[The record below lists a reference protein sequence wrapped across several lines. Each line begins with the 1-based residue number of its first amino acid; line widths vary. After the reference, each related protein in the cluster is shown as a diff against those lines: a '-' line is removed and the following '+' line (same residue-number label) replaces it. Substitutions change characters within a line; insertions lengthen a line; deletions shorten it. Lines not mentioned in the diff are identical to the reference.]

1 MSFEIHATEQPRYF
15 LRLNASATA
24 ANNHDFAPLLE
35 HLSGQANADGIVV
48 YRFDSISGE
57 FAAVAAQ
64 SNTGPR
70 IPELGVTLGTE
81 ASAWLKRSREHVQF
95 VLETDARFANLPEGL
110 QYGFRRLLLVP
121 LRAGDTLLGLVTVGR
136 QTPDSFNLLQL
147 TDAVRIARVM
157 SVILE
162 RDALHVLL
170 RERKIVERAKGILQQ
185 KRKLSE
191 ESAYM
196 FLRETSRRL
205 RLPMLDVAREVIQSS
220 TGARYPALGNTA

>member
-1 MSFEIHATEQPRYF
+1 
-15 LRLNASATA
+15 
-24 ANNHDFAPLLE
+24 
-35 HLSGQANADGIVV
+35 
-48 YRFDSISGE
+48 
-57 FAAVAAQ
+57 
-64 SNTGPR
+64 
-70 IPELGVTLGTE
+70 
-81 ASAWLKRSREHVQF
+81 
-95 VLETDARFANLPEGL
+95 LETDARFANLPEGL

-205 RLPMLDVAREVIQSS
+205 RLPMVDVAREVIQSS